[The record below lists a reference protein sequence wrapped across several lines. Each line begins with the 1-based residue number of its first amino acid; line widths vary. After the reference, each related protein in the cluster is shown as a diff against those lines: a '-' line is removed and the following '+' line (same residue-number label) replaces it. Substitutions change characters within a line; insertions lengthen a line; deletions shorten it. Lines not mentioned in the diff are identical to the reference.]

1 MYIFERH
8 TIIKIFYNFLE
19 DINTAFQKFSEIK
32 DVNNMNEEI
41 KQSVI
46 KYISF
51 LACMLEKQN
60 MVTICDNYYTII
72 IDIL

>member
-19 DINTAFQKFSEIK
+19 EINTAFQKLSEIK